1 MIQTKNKIGRPKI
14 MKKAVRVLV
23 QLDETDYTKLVKQLD
38 ISVAQFFRDAVKEKL
53 TGIHNAR
60 HSNKD

>member
-1 MIQTKNKIGRPKI
+1 MITTKNKIGRPKI

-23 QLDETDYTKLVKQLD
+23 QLDESDYTKLVKQLD
-38 ISVAQFFRDAVKEKL
+38 VSVAQFFRDAVQEKL
-53 TGIHNAR
+53 TGIYNAK

>member
-1 MIQTKNKIGRPKI
+1 

-38 ISVAQFFRDAVKEKL
+38 VSVAQFFRDAVQEKL
-53 TGIHNAR
+53 TGIYNAK
-60 HSNKD
+60 HPNKD